1 MNYDGTF
8 GCVIKMSLFILSAAI
23 AAHATGNPVQ
33 PVLSLTQ
40 KERPA
45 LLETLKALT
54 AIESGSR
61 EPDRI
66 ANVLA
71 AKLRAIGGK
80 VELIEPV
87 EANAHRLSDTPY
99 WRILQAASPT
109 LRTHRSRQTH
119 R

>member
-1 MNYDGTF
+1 
-8 GCVIKMSLFILSAAI
+8 
-23 AAHATGNPVQ
+23 
-33 PVLSLTQ
+33 VLSLAQ
-40 KERPA
+40 KEKPA

-54 AIESGSR
+54 AIESGSRQPAAGSRQPAAGSR